1 LRPVDSLRR
10 LCVDGAEAAK
20 DGSFLDLLAP
30 SRGGLRIGAGGNP
43 DAADFRS
50 GLIDEI
56 RMYDRAMAP

>member
-1 LRPVDSLRR
+1 M
-10 LCVDGAEAAK
+10 DGAEAAK